1 MNCVNGITGAL
12 LVTLLASCEI
22 VREQPPSEDY
32 AAWSF
37 VNRDGSWTQV
47 TERAVAATSLSDQ
60 SPKDI
65 QTFCPR
71 YPTLEPDFRV
81 MFWAG
86 LLSAMAK
93 FESNFNPETI
103 FVEELRDGNGDRV
116 ISRGLLQLSIESAK
130 QRRYGCK
137 IAAAKDLHD
146 PALNL
151 SCGARILA
159 TWVEA
164 DGAVASVNGE
174 TTGGARYWSVLRASS
189 RNREKVGAIT
199 RQFSFCAV

>member
-1 MNCVNGITGAL
+1 MNCVNRIIGAM
-12 LVTLLASCEI
+12 LVMLLASCQI
-22 VREQPPSEDY
+22 GREQAPPENY
-32 AAWSF
+32 AAWSH
-37 VNRDGSWTQV
+37 VNGGGTWTQV
-47 TERAVAATSLSDQ
+47 TESAVAATSLSDQ
-60 SPKDI
+60 LPEDI

-71 YPTLEPDFRV
+71 YPTLGPDFRV

-93 FESNFNPETI
+93 FESNFNPETV
-103 FVEELRDGNGDRV
+103 FMEELRDGNGDRV
-116 ISRGLLQLSIESAK
+116 ISRGLLQLSVESAK

-137 IAAAKDLHD
+137 IVTAKDLHD
-146 PALNL
+146 PAVNL
-151 SCGARILA
+151 SCAARILA

-189 RNREKVGAIT
+189 RNLEEIGAIT
-199 RQFSFCAV
+199 RKFSFCAA